1 MTRRSLTAW
10 RVVHRWTSLLCTAF
24 LLLLCVTGLPLI
36 FHDEIDAALVP
47 PAPLPAV
54 PAGTR
59 PLSLDALVA
68 RAVRAGE
75 VPLYISFDS
84 DRPVVNVTGAPAPEA
99 PAGAMRFQS
108 LDRRTGA
115 VLPPRRVAATAW
127 LLRLHT
133 DLLLGEPGELFLGAM
148 GVVFVVALISGVV
161 LYPPFTARR
170 RFGAVRH
177 ERRGRT
183 RRLDRHNLLGIVTLA
198 WAAVVGLTGTANTLA
213 GPVTTLWKRREL
225 TTIADPRATPP
236 PLAQRAS
243 LDAAVARVLA
253 AAPGTRVQFVAFPGA
268 AYSSARHYAVYL
280 QGGTPLTARLLTPGF
295 VDATTG
301 QLDALRPMPA
311 YMAALLLAQPLH
323 FGDYAAW
330 PMKLLWAALDLLA
343 IAVLWT
349 GLRLWFGRR
358 E

>member
-1 MTRRSLTAW
+1 MARRGLTAW
-10 RVVHRWTSLLCTAF
+10 RVVHRWTSLACTAF

-36 FHDEIDAALVP
+36 FHDEIDRALAP
-47 PAPLPAV
+47 PTPLPAAA
-54 PAGTR
+54 PGAR
-59 PLSLDALVA
+59 LSLDALVA
-68 RAVRAGE
+68 RAVGPGE
-75 VPLYISFDS
+75 VPLYLSFDT
-84 DRPVVNVTGAPAPEA
+84 DRPVANVTSAPTPDAPAS
-99 PAGAMRFQS
+99 AMRFTS

-148 GVVFVVALISGVV
+148 ALVFVAALVSGVA

-170 RFGAVRH
+170 RFGTVRH
-177 ERRGRT
+177 KRGGRK
-183 RRLDRHNLLGIVTLA
+183 RRLDRHNLLGIITLA

-213 GPVTTLWKRREL
+213 GPVTALWKRREL
-225 TTIADPRATPP
+225 AAIADPRATPP
-236 PLAQRAS
+236 PIAQRAS

-253 AAPGTRVQFVAFPGA
+253 AAPGTRVQFVAFPGT

-280 QGGTPLTARLLTPGF
+280 QGTTPLTARLLTPGF
-295 VDATTG
+295 VDARTG
-301 QLDALRPMPA
+301 RLDALTPMPA

-323 FGDYAAW
+323 FGDYAGW
-330 PMKLLWAALDLLA
+330 PMKLLWAALDLLV

-349 GLRLWFGRR
+349 GLRLWLGRR
-358 E
+358 A